1 MRLQQRG
8 RGRPKSAKTA
18 LDFGT
23 PELQQKRQA
32 LIHKGQD
39 EALSESLLGLLLA
52 KGLIAQ
58 KYYDAGMRFYEL
70 GYAYEPQLR
79 LGLGH
84 RQSILTSLG
93 QPLSQRSYT
102 PENDNDNKKDKALT
116 RKWIESINALKAA
129 GLKPLTL
136 VTHILFSGI
145 DPKENGERFLKQIR
159 PKDLLDL
166 RDGLLAL
173 ARHFKI

>member
-1 MRLQQRG
+1 MSILHRG
-8 RGRPKSAKTA
+8 RGRPKLSNTKH
-18 LDFGT
+18 DFGT

-39 EALSESLLGLLLA
+39 EVLSESLLGLLLA
-52 KGLIAQ
+52 KGFISQ
-58 KYYDAGMRFYEL
+58 KYYDAGMRYYAL

-93 QPLSQRSYT
+93 QPFSQRSYKV
-102 PENDNDNKKDKALT
+102 ENDNITLRDENIT
-116 RKWIESINALKAA
+116 RNWKESINALKAA
-129 GLKPLTL
+129 GIKPLTL
-136 VTHILFSGI
+136 VSQILFSGI
-145 DPKENGERFLKQIR
+145 DPKENGERFLKQMR
-159 PKDLLDL
+159 PHDLLDL

-173 ARHFKI
+173 TLHFKV